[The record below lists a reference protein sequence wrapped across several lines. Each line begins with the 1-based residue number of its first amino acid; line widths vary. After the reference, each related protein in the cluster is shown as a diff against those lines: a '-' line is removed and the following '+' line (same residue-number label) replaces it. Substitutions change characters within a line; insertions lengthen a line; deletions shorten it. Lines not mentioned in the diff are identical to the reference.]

1 MMFTHATLRY
11 FSGQDYDDEV
21 YSGLPKKAVLVDD
34 EDPINIPL
42 ELVARVLHD
51 FHKELYYV
59 DSDGFHKFSSEVQY
73 MQY

>member
-1 MMFTHATLRY
+1 MPSVIIIGSRWNIHCEVRMMFTHATLRY

-51 FHKELYYV
+51 FHKELC
-59 DSDGFHKFSSEVQY
+59 
-73 MQY
+73 